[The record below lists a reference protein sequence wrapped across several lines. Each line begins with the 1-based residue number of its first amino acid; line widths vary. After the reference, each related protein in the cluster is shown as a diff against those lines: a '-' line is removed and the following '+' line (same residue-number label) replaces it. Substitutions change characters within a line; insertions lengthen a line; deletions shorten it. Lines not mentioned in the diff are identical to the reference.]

1 MVLTEGSFGRDRS
14 NSLLYFIQEEQVAKV
29 QQEATITTNFKSPW
43 ALSPWGSRKAILDM
57 MSKLLANG
65 TAVVTKAGSSTALD
79 FQENYE
85 DISDLTVTGLG
96 RAIAIAFAR
105 DGCSNLALG
114 DLSLAELEETQ
125 KTLQGQFNF
134 LKIEVKTVDLND
146 ETSTAEFFQLIVNRF
161 GKIDFVVNIASYEPP
176 VAAVH
181 EIEESDFDHAFTA
194 NQRSIFLSSKSAL
207 GHMIKQDI
215 LEGAES
221 RGSIVNVTSI
231 AGTAALLGLNAYSAS
246 MAGVLGMSKSDA
258 FDYAKDRIRVNVVA
272 PLFFSRESVAA
283 TIDEHPF
290 NRHAT
295 PEDVANAVVFLSGPR
310 AAFISG
316 IALPVDGGF
325 HLRTGG
331 PPRF

>member
-1 MVLTEGSFGRDRS
+1 
-14 NSLLYFIQEEQVAKV
+14 
-29 QQEATITTNFKSPW
+29 
-43 ALSPWGSRKAILDM
+43 M

-65 TAVVTKAGSSTALD
+65 TAVVTRAGSSTALD
-79 FQENYE
+79 FQEISE

-181 EIEESDFDHAFTA
+181 EIEESDFDQAFTA
-194 NQRSIFLSSKSAL
+194 NQRSVRSS
-207 GHMIKQDI
+207 
-215 LEGAES
+215 
-221 RGSIVNVTSI
+221 R
-231 AGTAALLGLNAYSAS
+231 
-246 MAGVLGMSKSDA
+246 
-258 FDYAKDRIRVNVVA
+258 F
-272 PLFFSRESVAA
+272 
-283 TIDEHPF
+283 
-290 NRHAT
+290 
-295 PEDVANAVVFLSGPR
+295 
-310 AAFISG
+310 
-316 IALPVDGGF
+316 
-325 HLRTGG
+325 LRTLI
-331 PPRF
+331 PNQPNVDISVLQVRFGAYDQARHT